1 VHRMRG
7 NCSLTTLLATCR
19 APAELYAKESITL
32 PNGSMQMFLMT
43 AITEE
48 ELQFG
53 MHNRALDLYHRLRHS
68 GKAYISDLD
77 RPSVPSSPN
86 KSS

>member
-1 VHRMRG
+1 
-7 NCSLTTLLATCR
+7 
-19 APAELYAKESITL
+19 
-32 PNGSMQMFLMT
+32 MQLFLMT

-53 MHNRALDLYHRLRHS
+53 MHNRALDLYHRLRHA

-77 RPSVPSSPN
+77 RPSVLHLTQLHQQTQHFQSLL
-86 KSS
+86 